1 MGDPIGAAAGLFHNA
16 VVWLQTVAPGGFGVL
31 LVPLVALAL
40 ISLWFA
46 FHR

>member
-1 MGDPIGAAAGLFHNA
+1 MGDPIGAVANLFHNA
-16 VVWLQTVAPGGFGVL
+16 VVWLQTVVPGGFGIL
-31 LVPLVALAL
+31 LVPLGALAL